1 MGPSLGGIFTG
12 LGQGVTALTGPL
24 TQIARDAGPALA
36 QTFTAFYRDCPIV
49 GDDAEAFRAA
59 LAGATQHVLATGL
72 DLLGISA
79 PEEMHREDAA
89 AA

>member
-1 MGPSLGGIFTG
+1 VVADAAGRRAPHRL
-12 LGQGVTALTGPL
+12 VTYVL
-24 TQIARDAGPALA
+24 DLA

-49 GDDAEAFRAA
+49 GDPAEAFRAA

-79 PEEMHREDAA
+79 PQEMHRAEDPDATVAA
-89 AA
+89 PAD